1 MILRLR
7 YNSFVIIP
15 PGSCHFSNRPDLLS
29 SCTFDLYILT
39 KRTMTQVTKI
49 TVSAVAGAPAEKVW
63 KAWNTP
69 ADITQWNTPDPSW
82 HTPSS
87 ENDLRVGGRFKNRM
101 EARDGSFGFDFEGTY
116 DKVDLYR
123 EITYTM
129 GDGRTA
135 TTLFTEQDGKTSI
148 ATTFDAETEN
158 DPEFQKQ
165 GWQAILDNFV
175 RYVDST
181 N

>member
-1 MILRLR
+1 MAQATR
-7 YNSFVIIP
+7 
-15 PGSCHFSNRPDLLS
+15 
-29 SCTFDLYILT
+29 
-39 KRTMTQVTKI
+39 I
-49 TVSAVAGAPAEKVW
+49 TVEATVNAPVANVW

-69 ADITQWNTPDPSW
+69 SDIMQWNTPDSSW

-87 ENDLRVGGRFKNRM
+87 ENDLRVGGKFKNRM
-101 EARDGSFGFDFEGTY
+101 EARDGSFGFDFEGVY
-116 DKVDLYR
+116 DQVDLHK
-123 EITYTM
+123 EISYTM
-129 GDGRTA
+129 PDGRKA
-135 TTLFTEQDGKTSI
+135 TTLFTAQNGQTHI

-175 RYVDST
+175 TYVESM